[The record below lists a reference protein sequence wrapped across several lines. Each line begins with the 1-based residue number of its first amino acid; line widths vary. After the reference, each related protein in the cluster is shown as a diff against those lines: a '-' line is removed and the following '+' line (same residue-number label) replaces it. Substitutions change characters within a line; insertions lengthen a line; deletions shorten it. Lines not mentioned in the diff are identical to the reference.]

1 LGALSIVFP
10 FIPANNTW
18 LLVAVI
24 ALVGFFTY
32 GPHILMV
39 GHAAQDFGK
48 KSRAGGAAGFI
59 DAWGYVGVAVAGVGA
74 AALIGWY
81 GDDDPMSKQRGY
93 ELTFVVFGFAAILGG
108 LLTCLIWKVGPD
120 TDQAELTS

>member
-1 LGALSIVFP
+1 MVV
-10 FIPANNTW
+10 IPAKVY
-18 LLVAVI
+18 LVFTVVVI

-48 KSRAGGAAGFI
+48 KAGAGGAAGFI

-74 AALIGWY
+74 AALIERHDY
-81 GDDDPMSKQRGY
+81 TV
-93 ELTFVVFGFAAILGG
+93 TFVSFGFAAILGA

-120 TDQAELTS
+120 TDKADTMS